1 MWDVDFQTAVAQA
14 EVEDRPTPGAFHDI
28 EFGVYESLMEGEE
41 GVPESFVIS
50 TTRPE
55 MIPACV
61 AVTAHP
67 DDERFK
73 SLFGKHAITPGFFAK
88 VPIFP
93 SEKADPEKG
102 TGILMLCTF
111 GDDADVEWWRT
122 HDLELRPMVAR
133 NGEAA
138 PRKFVRSY
146 NSDESRGKPQ
156 IKISLNGAP

>member
-1 MWDVDFQTAVAQA
+1 
-14 EVEDRPTPGAFHDI
+14 
-28 EFGVYESLMEGEE
+28 MEGEE

-61 AVTAHP
+61 GVTAHP

-73 SLFGKHAITPGFFAK
+73 PLFGKHAITPGFFAK

-138 PRKFVRSY
+138 PRNFVPY
-146 NSDESRGKPQ
+146 DSDEPGWGSLDPFRAQFFYDQLLGMPLDDVRT
-156 IKISLNGAP
+156 KIVEQLSCPGTAAKTMQGP